1 MIPPQDGQK
10 TGQSMVGDASRVRS
24 RPAAALDQ
32 LGQDEVCNR
41 ILVRTGVNLGIK
53 LSFKQLIFPGSY
65 LIIRNLGTE
74 WMHHSCPCS
83 IYVIV
88 YQSQPYS

>member
-10 TGQSMVGDASRVRS
+10 TGQSIVGDASRVRS
-24 RPAAALDQ
+24 RPTAALDQ

-53 LSFKQLIFPGSY
+53 LSFKQLIFAGSY
-65 LIIRNLGTE
+65 LLLETYIGTE

-83 IYVIV
+83 IDVIV
-88 YQSQPYS
+88 YQSQP